1 MTGIAQL
8 YFDTTTSQGKYSSE
22 GQYWNS
28 RSGFGAL
35 FGRLSYFLDRLVV
48 GLKVQGIG
56 SSNWSH
62 FTELASAPRH
72 AYLLSELQDC
82 DVGKPSL
89 YPKEADWVGQV
100 KGLVVCSLRTMW
112 RWC

>member
-8 YFDTTTSQGKYSSE
+8 YFDTTTSQGKYNSE
-22 GQYWNS
+22 GQYWDS
-28 RSGFGAL
+28 RSSCYAL
-35 FGRLSYFLDRLVV
+35 FGRLSYLLNRLVV
-48 GLKVQGIG
+48 GLKVRCIG

-72 AYLLSELQDC
+72 AYLLSELRDC
-82 DVGKPSL
+82 GVGKLFL
-89 YPKEADWVGQV
+89 YPKEAGWIVQV
-100 KGLVVCSLRTMW
+100 KELVVCSLRTMW